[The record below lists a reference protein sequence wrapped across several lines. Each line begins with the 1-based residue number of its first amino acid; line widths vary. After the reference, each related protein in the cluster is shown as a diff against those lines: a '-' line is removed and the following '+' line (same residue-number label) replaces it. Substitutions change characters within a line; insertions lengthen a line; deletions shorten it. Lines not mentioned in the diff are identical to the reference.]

1 MTHFANFVVRDK
13 YVLIVLK
20 MHDHVIYLI
29 IKAIEN
35 NKFSKAIA
43 IIEVLQ
49 EEQRHDRHRELP
61 ERQQHERRELE
72 HRQDVLVHE
81 NDRQ

>member
-1 MTHFANFVVRDK
+1 
-13 YVLIVLK
+13 

-49 EEQRHDRHRELP
+49 EEHEKRKSNDKNHNNIRE
-61 ERQQHERRELE
+61 
-72 HRQDVLVHE
+72 
-81 NDRQ
+81 

>member
-1 MTHFANFVVRDK
+1 MIHFANFVVRDK

-35 NKFSKAIA
+35 NKFSKAIT

-49 EEQRHDRHRELP
+49 EEHEKRKSNDKNYNNSRE
-61 ERQQHERRELE
+61 
-72 HRQDVLVHE
+72 
-81 NDRQ
+81 

>member
-1 MTHFANFVVRDK
+1 MIHFANFVVRDK

-49 EEQRHDRHRELP
+49 EEYEKRQSNDKNYNNIRE
-61 ERQQHERRELE
+61 
-72 HRQDVLVHE
+72 
-81 NDRQ
+81 

>member
-1 MTHFANFVVRDK
+1 
-13 YVLIVLK
+13 

-35 NKFSKAIA
+35 NKFSKAIT

-49 EEQRHDRHRELP
+49 EEHEKRKSNDKNYNNIRE
-61 ERQQHERRELE
+61 
-72 HRQDVLVHE
+72 
-81 NDRQ
+81 